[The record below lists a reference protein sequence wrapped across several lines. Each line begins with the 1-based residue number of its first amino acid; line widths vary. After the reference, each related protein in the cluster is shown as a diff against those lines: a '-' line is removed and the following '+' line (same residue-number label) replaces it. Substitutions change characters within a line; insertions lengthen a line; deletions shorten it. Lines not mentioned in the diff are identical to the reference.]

1 MTLVAAPRQIGATCE
16 RQHVQKRIG
25 PWLRTGGREA
35 EPGRDVDGTFEG
47 GEILFRTAHF
57 GCPTKSGLRRSQRP
71 ARQPP
76 ELWDV
81 PEQNSADGME
91 SRTTRTRR
99 RPGRLLVPYRASV
112 PAFTDLIG
120 GRTKHRGASVTETFW
135 LRVLASDVG
144 KFLLP
149 FGRPFGLPQRPL
161 YGATP
166 LAQAL
171 VAASRPHHLGHR
183 LAASEFRLRTRQA
196 AQ

>member
-81 PEQNSADGME
+81 PDQDSADGTSPE
-91 SRTTRTRR
+91 QLDACWTR
-99 RPGRLLVPYRASV
+99 LSKHCLRASS
-112 PAFTDLIG
+112 ANIAG
-120 GRTKHRGASVTETFW
+120 GLNRKDVR
-135 LRVLASDVG
+135 RVCGVL
-144 KFLLP
+144 KW
-149 FGRPFGLPQRPL
+149 RRMQRVKTS
-161 YGATP
+161 AW
-166 LAQAL
+166 
-171 VAASRPHHLGHR
+171 S
-183 LAASEFRLRTRQA
+183 S
-196 AQ
+196 